1 MMHSH
6 PAWVEVSLTALRHN
20 FRTVLSYVR
29 PEAEVCAVIKS
40 DAYGHGASACSMALQ
55 REGAKWFAVTTCEE
69 GVALRKQGI
78 SGRILLL
85 GGVWR
90 GEEEDVVQNALTP
103 AVWDWNHV
111 ELLENAAEKFKFGRP
126 VPVHLKVNTGMN
138 RLGADL
144 NDLPHILET
153 IVSASHLKLEAMFS
167 HFASGEVADI
177 PANDNQLQQF
187 EHALEVAAK
196 RDLRPPLRHMAN
208 SAAIVTQPRSRFN
221 LVRPGISLYGYY
233 LPFTSIITGRTDPSL
248 ELPVQPVLS
257 WKTRIAQ
264 IRQVEAGQ
272 PVGLSSGYVTEFPTK
287 VAVLPVGYGDGLN
300 RQLSSR
306 GRVIIRDDYASMIG
320 NISMNLTTVDV
331 TGIPGV
337 EVGDEVI
344 IIGETPK
351 RKITA
356 WEHATLAGT
365 VPYEILCAISP
376 RVPRK
381 YVE

>member
-1 MMHSH
+1 MQSH
-6 PAWVEVSLTALRHN
+6 AAWVEVSLTALRHN

-55 REGAKWFAVTTCEE
+55 REGAKWFAVTTTEE

-90 GEEEDVVQNALTP
+90 GEEEAVVQNALTP

-111 ELLENAAEKFKFGRP
+111 ELLENAAEKFKSGRP

-144 NDLPHILET
+144 NDLAQILET
-153 IVSASHLKLEAMFS
+153 ILSASHLKLEAMFS
-167 HFASGEVADI
+167 HFASAEVADM
-177 PANDNQLQQF
+177 PRNDSQLGQF
-187 EHALEVAAK
+187 ERALEVAAK
-196 RDLRPPLRHMAN
+196 LDLRPPLCHMAN

-233 LPFTSIITGRTDPSL
+233 LPFSSIITGRTDPSL
-248 ELPVQPVLS
+248 ELPVQPALS
-257 WKTRIAQ
+257 WKTRIMQ
-264 IRQVEAGQ
+264 IRQLEAGQ
-272 PVGLSSGYVTEFPTK
+272 PVGLSSGYVTEFPAK

-306 GRVIIRDDYASMIG
+306 GRVIIRDDYAAMIG

-344 IIGETPK
+344 ILGETAK

-365 VPYEILCAISP
+365 IPYEILCAIAP